1 MLPGITAHLAPGHT
15 PGHLIYLLNGSEQ
28 DVIFTGDAAKNRA
41 ELVSRTADMTYDARV
56 TAGTIDMIWSIWRRR
71 PGSIVVPDHDLPK
84 RRDPPL
90 HR

>member
-1 MLPGITAHLAPGHT
+1 MSPRTAP
-15 PGHLIYLLNGSEQ
+15 N
-28 DVIFTGDAAKNRA
+28 F
-41 ELVSRTADMTYDARV
+41 VSRTADMTYDARV